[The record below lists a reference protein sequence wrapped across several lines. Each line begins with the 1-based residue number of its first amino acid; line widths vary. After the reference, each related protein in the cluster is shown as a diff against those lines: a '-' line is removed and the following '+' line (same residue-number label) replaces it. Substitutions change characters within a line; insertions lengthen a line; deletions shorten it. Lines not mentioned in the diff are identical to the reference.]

1 MRNSNRLL
9 VVVGIPTRLLR
20 PRPGRIV
27 PGLVA
32 LAVTCSWAAEAVHAV
47 PTGCPGDY
55 NDDGSCTDAADYVIW
70 RKALFTQDAL
80 INEGATPGRVDAA
93 DYDVWRSNFGGV
105 AVGAG
110 SLAAS
115 AQNITTPEP
124 NTLLM
129 AICAALL
136 GASGRRRRAVAG
148 GRS

>member
-9 VVVGIPTRLLR
+9 VAVGNATRFLR

-27 PGLVA
+27 PA
-32 LAVTCSWAAEAVHAV
+32 LLAFAVICSWAAEAAHAI

-55 NDDGSCTDAADYVIW
+55 NDDGNCTDAADYVIW
-70 RKALFTQDAL
+70 RKALFTQDTL
-80 INEGATPGRVDAA
+80 INEGATPGYVDAA

-110 SLAAS
+110 SLAAPPLT
-115 AQNITTPEP
+115 ITTPEP

-129 AICAALL
+129 AICVALL
-136 GASGRRRRAVAG
+136 GASGRRRRAVVG